1 MFSKDSDMEPFVD
14 VDKLIRENSRNKAQ
28 YRLDLEKMSRRVLDY
43 LNGIGLIDGDEDI
56 EGLAVRNRAL
66 NFDGD

>member
-1 MFSKDSDMEPFVD
+1 MFSKDTDMEPFVD